1 MPSLSPKNHTPATP
15 QDVAERLNRECLC
28 ASLDQAE
35 LRRQLELVWQQAGL
49 YQSICQTRPH
59 LFAPTTVYTTAA
71 QVARMREIVE
81 AVETV
86 VANNAYREQALARAP
101 AVARHTPDAHGVFLG
116 FDFHLDAEAPK
127 LIEINSNAG
136 GAMLNVVLRAAQ
148 QACCRDA
155 QRLAVDATPPE
166 RIEQTFLDMFAT
178 EWRASRGEAP
188 LNTIAIVD
196 THPREQY
203 LHPEFLLFARLFE
216 RHGWK
221 AVIADPAELTLR
233 AGRLWHGDAAVD
245 LIYNRLTDFYL
256 EAPEHAHLREA
267 YFEDRVVLTPH
278 PHQYALYADKRNLAV
293 LSDPVQLRAWGI
305 GESVIAT
312 LTAGIPPV
320 RVVDPAQA
328 HALWEQRRRLFF
340 KPAVGYGSRA
350 AYRGDKLTRRV
361 FAEIIKGNYVA
372 QEIAPPSERQVRVA
386 GQPVALKLDMRCFV
400 YRGAVQLIAARLY
413 RGQTT
418 NFRTPGGGF
427 APVFTVRDPSQ
438 LPASPATA
446 LARL

>member
-1 MPSLSPKNHTPATP
+1 MPSLSPQTETPTSP
-15 QDVAERLNRECLC
+15 HDVAERLNRECLC
-28 ASLDQAE
+28 VSLDQAQ
-35 LRRQLELVWQQAGL
+35 LRRQLDLVWKQAGL
-49 YQSICQTRPH
+49 YESISRTRPH

-86 VANNAYREQALARAP
+86 VANGAYREHVLARAP
-101 AVARHTPDAHGVFLG
+101 AAVARHTPGAHGVFLG

-127 LIEINSNAG
+127 LIEINTNAG

-148 QACCRDA
+148 QACCHDA
-155 QRLAVDATPPE
+155 QRLAIDATPTDT
-166 RIEQTFLDMFAT
+166 IEQTFLDMFAA
-178 EWRASRGEAP
+178 EWRASRGEAS
-188 LNTIAIVD
+188 LNTVAIVD

-216 RHGWK
+216 RRGWK

-233 AGRLWHGDAAVD
+233 AGRLWHGDTAVD

-267 YFEDRVVLTPH
+267 YLANSVVLTPH
-278 PHQYALYADKRNLAV
+278 PHQYALYADKRNLAAFT
-293 LSDPVQLRAWGI
+293 DAARLRAWGVA
-305 GESVIAT
+305 EPVIST
-312 LTAGIPPV
+312 LLAGIPPV
-320 RVVDPAQA
+320 RVVDPTQE

-361 FAEIIKGNYVA
+361 FAEILKGKYVA

-400 YRGAVQLIAARLY
+400 YRGAVQLISARLY
-413 RGQTT
+413 QGQTT

-427 APVFTVRDPSQ
+427 APVFTVRDPDH
-438 LPASPATA
+438 LPA
-446 LARL
+446 ARAAVA

>member
-1 MPSLSPKNHTPATP
+1 MPRLSQQTETPTSP
-15 QDVAERLNRECLC
+15 HDVAERLNRECLC
-28 ASLDQAE
+28 VSLDQAQ
-35 LRRQLELVWQQAGL
+35 LRHQLDRVWKQAGL
-49 YQSICQTRPH
+49 YESISQSRPH

-71 QVARMREIVE
+71 QVARMREIVQ

-86 VANNAYREQALARAP
+86 VAADRYREHALARAP
-101 AVARHTPDAHGVFLG
+101 AVARHAPGAHGVFLG

-148 QACCRDA
+148 QACCHEA
-155 QRLAVDATPPE
+155 QRLAIDATPTDT
-166 RIEQTFLDMFAT
+166 IEQTFLDMFAT

-188 LNTIAIVD
+188 LNTVAIVD

-216 RHGWK
+216 RRGWK

-233 AGRLWHGDAAVD
+233 AGRLWYGDTAVD

-256 EAPEHAHLREA
+256 EAPEHAHLRNA
-267 YFEDRVVLTPH
+267 YLEDCVVLTPH
-278 PHQYALYADKRNLAV
+278 PHQYALYADKRNLATFTDV
-293 LSDPVQLRAWGI
+293 GRLRAWGI
-305 GESVIAT
+305 AEPVVTT
-312 LTAGIPPV
+312 LQAGIPPV
-320 RVVDPAQA
+320 RVVDPAQE
-328 HALWEQRRRLFF
+328 HTLWEQRRRLFF
-340 KPAVGYGSRA
+340 KPAIGYGSRA

-361 FAEIIKGNYVA
+361 FAEILKGKYVA

-400 YRGAVQLIAARLY
+400 YRGAVQLISARLY
-413 RGQTT
+413 QGQTT

-427 APVFTVRDPSQ
+427 APVFTVRDPDH
-438 LPASPATA
+438 LPAASAA
-446 LARL
+446 MA